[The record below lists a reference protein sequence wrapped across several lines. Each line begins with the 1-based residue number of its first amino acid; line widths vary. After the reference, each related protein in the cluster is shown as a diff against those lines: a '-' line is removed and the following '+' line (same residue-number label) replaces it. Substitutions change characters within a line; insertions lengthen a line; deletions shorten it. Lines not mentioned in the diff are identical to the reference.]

1 MGQTKLVSLI
11 EQLLNVASGF
21 VLSVLVWQVVGPLF
35 GYEVTLTANLGI
47 TSIFTAVSV
56 VRGYIW
62 RRFFNANLHEA
73 VVRWVRNF
81 AE

>member
-11 EQLLNVASGF
+11 EQILNVASGF
-21 VLSVLVWQVVGPLF
+21 VLSVLVWQTVGPLF
-35 GYEVTLTANLGI
+35 GYEVTIAANLGI
-47 TSIFTAVSV
+47 TSIFTVVSV

-81 AE
+81 AG